1 MIGRSPRY
9 IAVAAGLLAIGCSA
23 APAVPPAKLRIG
35 VTAHFAQGWP
45 DVLWHALG
53 SVHARTVREAIS
65 WRRVEARSGQYDFT
79 AQNSGHLNR
88 LCAMKLPVV
97 LVIDPRNPLYD
108 GGMTA
113 DTAQAQAAFGAFVAA
128 VADRFGTCL
137 AAIEVGNEINGAKA
151 MTGAAASHRAD
162 SHTRLMKAVWQ
173 VVKPRHPQVA
183 LLGGS
188 VNTVG
193 TGFLQALFA
202 HGLLDWVD
210 GLAIHPY
217 RRSVEGLDWELA
229 ALNAAMARQGK
240 VKPLWATEFGIATSD
255 WHVASDYLLSMAVMM
270 SAAGISEAQWYAL
283 ADDSSFPTM
292 GLVQSDA
299 SAKPA
304 ARTFALLA
312 EDLLVRGPAVRIDAQ
327 DPGLFRYRFG
337 NDREVIWGAP
347 RAIAVPA
354 GAVVRDSAGRRLEGT
369 IRIGP
374 SPIIVESGGEIQIGS
389 TEVLADS
396 LYDYATPVWSYAAG
410 SSAAGLTGLRTV
422 HSNFASSLGAPG
434 HAPVAVNPGGMI
446 LPAGQRQMMVSLRY
460 DLRRALRIVVQ
471 ACLAP
476 RSATSGTAEFSVAT
490 SRETIAP
497 QPIPPGGLQFAREF
511 SLAAGDS
518 VNFIASARGGPAVL
532 GHRFRI
538 AVAGTPAARET
549 LRCN

>member
-1 MIGRSPRY
+1 MIGRLAGHG
-9 IAVAAGLLAIGCSA
+9 IVAAGLLAVGCSA
-23 APAVPPAKLRIG
+23 APALPPTELRLG

-45 DVLWHALG
+45 QVLWPALG

-65 WRRVEARSGQYDFT
+65 WRRVEARPGQFGFT
-79 AQNSGHLNR
+79 AENSGHLDR

-128 VADRFGTCL
+128 VADRFGNCL

-162 SHTRLMKAVWQ
+162 SHTRLMRAVWQ
-173 VVKPRHPQVA
+173 AVKPRHPQLA

-202 HGLLDWVD
+202 HGLLNWVD

-240 VKPLWATEFGIATSD
+240 VKPLWATEFGIATAD
-255 WHVASDYLLSMAVMM
+255 PQAASDYLLSMAVMM
-270 SAAGISEAQWYAL
+270 SDAGVSEAQWYAL
-283 ADDSSFPTM
+283 ADDPSFPTM

-312 EDLLVRGPAVRIDAQ
+312 EDLLVRGPAVRIDVQ

-337 NDREVIWGAP
+337 NDRQVIWGAP
-347 RAIAVPA
+347 RAITVPA
-354 GAVVRDSAGRRLEGT
+354 GAVVRGSAGRRLEGA

-374 SPIIVESGGEIQIGS
+374 SPIIVEGAGEVRMGSG
-389 TEVLADS
+389 EVLADS

-410 SSAAGLTGLRTV
+410 PSSARLAGLRTV
-422 HSNFASSLGAPG
+422 HSNFASTLGAPG
-434 HAPVAVNPGGMI
+434 LGPVAVNPGGMV
-446 LPAGQRQMMVSLRY
+446 LPGGQKQMMVSLRY
-460 DLRRALRIVVQ
+460 VMRSASRIVAQ

-476 RSATSGTAEFSVAT
+476 RSATSGIAEFSLAI
-490 SRETIAP
+490 SRETIAL
-497 QPIPPGGLQFAREF
+497 QPVPSSGLQFSREF

-518 VNFIASARGGPAVL
+518 VSFIISARGGSAVL

-538 AVAGTPAARET
+538 SLAGTPAAREA